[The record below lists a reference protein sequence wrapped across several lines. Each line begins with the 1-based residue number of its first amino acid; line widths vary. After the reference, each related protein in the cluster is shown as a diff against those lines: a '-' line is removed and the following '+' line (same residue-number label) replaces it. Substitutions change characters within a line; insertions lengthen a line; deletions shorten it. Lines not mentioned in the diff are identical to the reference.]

1 MQDIRQSSAS
11 NDFSSIMRPF
21 YYHCSH
27 LNIHK
32 HIHRKTKSTISFTV
46 KKIKNSASNYQPQP
60 GEPQQEVFHSLEFQA
75 VSNGEKKC
83 SSFFCGKQESY
94 SKHTGHDEQTQATP
108 PCYQIGEHNYRRKIV
123 LSATS
128 LLPIVKLDGLKP
140 AQLGLPELTAYF
152 SVCKSQRQEEEM

>member
-1 MQDIRQSSAS
+1 MSCSQSSTYPTMTMDLLHWVVVQPPLALLMGWHLNKISKKKNQCTWAERDSNNEAAISPIQSQATSLWMHFSWFSQEGKQMQDIRQSSAS

-60 GEPQQEVFHSLEFQA
+60 GEPQQEVFHSLEF
-75 VSNGEKKC
+75 
-83 SSFFCGKQESY
+83 
-94 SKHTGHDEQTQATP
+94 
-108 PCYQIGEHNYRRKIV
+108 
-123 LSATS
+123 
-128 LLPIVKLDGLKP
+128 
-140 AQLGLPELTAYF
+140 
-152 SVCKSQRQEEEM
+152 